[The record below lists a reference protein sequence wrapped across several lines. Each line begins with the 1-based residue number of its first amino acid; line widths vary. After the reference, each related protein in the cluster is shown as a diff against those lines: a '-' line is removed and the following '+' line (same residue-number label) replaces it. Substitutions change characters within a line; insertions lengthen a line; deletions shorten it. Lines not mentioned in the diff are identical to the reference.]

1 MDHKI
6 ETTQKRPRQKSTI
19 VIWVLILL
27 ICLAAAGM
35 AFYYFSRQQ
44 EAKAAEE
51 AAAQKEAVTTVVKK
65 GDLTETLDDI
75 SGTVR
80 PNQSVYLYWQ
90 ISGTV
95 SDVYVELG
103 DTVEKGDVLAALDRS
118 TVDSSVIEAEVTR
131 EDAEEELTRLYTSSL
146 SLATAMSNV
155 ATAKQAIE
163 DAQEALDA
171 LGVVREDEV
180 EIGVYYQD
188 YLRAKDNY
196 EKALDNFE
204 TVKVRPLDDVDRQR
218 AAQMVESAR
227 SGMESALSMYNWYNG
242 EVNKYEKQQAE
253 AALLLAEAQYDDA
266 VRAYEKIKDG
276 PTESQVS
283 SLQAQIDAAEATM
296 KTAYIVAPIDGVVA
310 EVGAKQFD
318 VIAYESTST
327 SRDIVAARIDD
338 LSSYYIDITVTELN
352 INQISVGQEVT
363 ISFDA
368 IPLKEYTGS
377 ITNISNVG
385 TVSNNTVSYALTVRM
400 DEVDE
405 MVKAGMM
412 ADVAIVTSEVEDAL
426 YVPSTAI
433 SMSATGGRVVN
444 KKNADGT
451 FSEVSVQLGMVSGSD
466 IQIISDQIQEGDEVK
481 INEVSTDVNVG
492 LTIGGFTIG
501 GGGAPGGGGANR
513 GGGAPG
519 GGGPPSGGGGG
530 RGPQ

>member
-6 ETTQKRPRQKSTI
+6 EPTLKQPRQKSTT
-19 VIWVLILL
+19 VIWILLLL
-27 ICLAAAGM
+27 ICLLAAVM
-35 AFYYFSRQQ
+35 AFYYFNRQQ
-44 EAKAAEE
+44 EAKAAAEE
-51 AAAQKEAVTTVVKK
+51 TAQKEVATTAVKK
-65 GDLTETLDDI
+65 GDLSETLDDI

-95 SDVYVELG
+95 SDVFVELG
-103 DTVEKGDVLAALDRS
+103 DEVKKGDVLASLDRS
-118 TVDSSVIEAEVTR
+118 TVDSSVIEAEVTK

-155 ATAKQAIE
+155 ATAKQAVQ
-163 DAQEALDA
+163 DAEKALDA
-171 LGVVREDEV
+171 LGVVRENEV

-188 YLRAKDNY
+188 YLRAQENY
-196 EKALDNFE
+196 EKALSEFE
-204 TVKVRPLDDVDRQR
+204 TLKVRPLDDVDRQR
-218 AAQMVESAR
+218 AAQMVDGAR

-276 PTESQVS
+276 PTDSQVN

-296 KTAYIVAPIDGVVA
+296 KTASIAAPINGTVA

-327 SRDIVAARIDD
+327 SRDILAVRIDD

-352 INQISVGQEVT
+352 INEISIGQEVT

-385 TVSNNTVSYALTVRM
+385 TVSNNAVSYALTVRM
-400 DEVDE
+400 DEVDAQ
-405 MVKAGMM
+405 VKAGMM
-412 ADVAIVTSEVEDAL
+412 ADVAIVTNEVVDAL

-433 SMSATGGRVVN
+433 SMSSTGGRVVS

-451 FSEVSVQLGMVSGSD
+451 FSEISVRVGMVSGSD
-466 IQIISDQIQEGDEVK
+466 VQIISDQIQEGDMVK
-481 INEVSTDVNVG
+481 INETTMGGNTGFSFG
-492 LTIGGFTIG
+492 LAV
-501 GGGAPGGGGANR
+501 GGA
-513 GGGAPG
+513 
-519 GGGPPSGGGGG
+519 PSGGGGARPAG
-530 RGPQ
+530 GGGGPRQ